1 MSHGC
6 SDATPYLKFSQPLE
20 RFPAIERIEC
30 EQPLLIGC
38 FAAKEGTGS
47 ALTVVNM
54 SELEA
59 LQTAHVK
66 LRLRGSR
73 VVAWPRGQRVV
84 CKPDNNGL
92 TTLTLAP
99 GEGIFLEVAD

>member
-6 SDATPYLKFSQPLE
+6 SDDTPYLRFSQPVE
-20 RFPAIERIEC
+20 HFSVIERIEC

-38 FAAKEGTGS
+38 FAAKEGEDR
-47 ALTVVNM
+47 AFTVVNM
-54 SELEA
+54 SELET

-73 VVAWPRGQRVV
+73 VVAWPRGQRVA
-84 CKPDNNGL
+84 CKPDDNGL
-92 TTLTLAP
+92 IALTLAP
-99 GEGIFLEVAD
+99 GEGIFVEVVR

>member
-1 MSHGC
+1 MGVLQE
-6 SDATPYLKFSQPLE
+6 PLKFSQPLE

-73 VVAWPRGQRVV
+73 VVAWPHGQRVV